1 MKEGK
6 SMLTYYKRKWLFCGY
21 TICLGM
27 LVVLLTI
34 FQGVMLQIVVD
45 TVAGNLKIHFGYIIA
60 MTILYGIIYFCIN
73 YLYKRNV
80 YLAASNNIVSI
91 KNRMIMCFLNEKNFS
106 NKNFAEKLAVVETDI
121 VQVFEKYQINF
132 FALINM
138 IILFFS
144 ASIYLLFTN
153 VFVATVVLISG
164 MVNIV
169 VPQIFLPKVQGVS
182 EKYFDSNKLFIDD
195 IKEIING
202 FTTIKLFGLEE
213 KYKDKAQKSNL
224 LLEKNHKLQLCYQT
238 FMEYLSSTLG
248 FCTLVC
254 NVVFAGY
261 LSYKG
266 FFSIGKVL
274 AIMQIM
280 NFIMQPLI
288 QIPSIIMEMK
298 SVKPAINNINK
309 YMCVQNEEY
318 TKEVTIKEVKD
329 IVLNNTALK
338 IDGNYIL
345 KNLNIKF
352 EKEKKYVVVGESGSG
367 KTSLLKLIAGYYKN
381 YEGKIFINH
390 ETELLKIP
398 LRQWQK
404 FLSFIEQNI
413 FIFNDTIIFNL
424 CLQND
429 MKKDINHIIYKV
441 GLNQFI
447 NSKEKGINDMLCE
460 EEKISGGEKKR
471 IAMARAL
478 CKSTGIILA
487 DEPTSGLDASNA
499 KLIEDALTSGNEMV
513 INVTHCLEEEVL
525 KRYDKI
531 VCMKDGEIVGIGN
544 YDTLLHS
551 NSYFQKLCDDYMYNE
566 QRESY
571 FG

>member
-1 MKEGK
+1 
-6 SMLTYYKRKWLFCGY
+6 MLTYYKRKWLFCGY

-27 LVVLLTI
+27 LVALLTI

>member
-27 LVVLLTI
+27 LVALLTI

-566 QRESY
+566 QRV
-571 FG
+571 

>member
-27 LVVLLTI
+27 LVALLTI

-298 SVKPAINNINK
+298 SVKPAINNIT
-309 YMCVQNEEY
+309 Q
-318 TKEVTIKEVKD
+318 
-329 IVLNNTALK
+329 L
-338 IDGNYIL
+338 
-345 KNLNIKF
+345 
-352 EKEKKYVVVGESGSG
+352 SQQ
-367 KTSLLKLIAGYYKN
+367 
-381 YEGKIFINH
+381 IFPN
-390 ETELLKIP
+390 
-398 LRQWQK
+398 
-404 FLSFIEQNI
+404 
-413 FIFNDTIIFNL
+413 
-424 CLQND
+424 
-429 MKKDINHIIYKV
+429 
-441 GLNQFI
+441 
-447 NSKEKGINDMLCE
+447 
-460 EEKISGGEKKR
+460 
-471 IAMARAL
+471 RA
-478 CKSTGIILA
+478 
-487 DEPTSGLDASNA
+487 
-499 KLIEDALTSGNEMV
+499 
-513 INVTHCLEEEVL
+513 
-525 KRYDKI
+525 
-531 VCMKDGEIVGIGN
+531 
-544 YDTLLHS
+544 
-551 NSYFQKLCDDYMYNE
+551 
-566 QRESY
+566 
-571 FG
+571 